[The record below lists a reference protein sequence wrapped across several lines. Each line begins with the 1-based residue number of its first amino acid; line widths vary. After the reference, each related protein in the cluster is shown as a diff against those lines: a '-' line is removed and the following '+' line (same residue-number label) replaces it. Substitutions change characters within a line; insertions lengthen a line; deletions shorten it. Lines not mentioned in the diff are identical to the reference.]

1 MNSLPNPGDFPI
13 GSLESR
19 AAARIR
25 LASRHDSHKRM
36 RIITNIP
43 GPGVDSSRVHFGKW
57 QKWQDNWLGQLIYRP
72 HAWLKP
78 EDPVPVYPDCGT
90 PFQKTSDFESVS
102 GYSAGCLEKHDPERL
117 RQGKPVVI

>member
-25 LASRHDSHKRM
+25 LAGLNDDRKRM

-43 GPGVDSSRVHFGKW
+43 GHGVDSSRVHFGKW
-57 QKWQDNWLGQLIYRP
+57 QKWLDNWWGQLVYVP

-78 EDPVPVYPDCGT
+78 GDSVPACPDCGT
-90 PFQKTSDFESVS
+90 PFKKTTDFATML
-102 GYSAGCLEKHDPERL
+102 GFSASCLEKHDPDLMRH
-117 RQGKPVVI
+117 GKPLVR